1 MLGVWGASYLRELSL
16 RASHKFVMALI
27 YRCQVE
33 VHVLCLYL
41 RLLDLLRHLLGGFGR
56 PLFGC
61 MTALPMCLLS
71 GILAPPLLPDDFPE
85 ILQLP
90 LELLPFQ
97 VHLSHLDAHLEQL
110 LVPPLHVLIDL
121 LDGLLELLH
130 LPRDLL
136 RPLVLPLAV
145 LINAGQLLGQG
156 VSLEL
161 ELRYLHLNV
170 QFLALINISVLLHIP
185 VEPLTLLALL
195 LQHGLHAGDRE
206 LVPLDRLHAGIKHT
220 PNVVFAITYQAD
232 RALIKGV
239 CLG

>member
-1 MLGVWGASYLRELSL
+1 
-16 RASHKFVMALI
+16 MALI

-41 RLLDLLRHLLGGFGR
+41 RLLDLLRNLLGGFGR

-61 MTALPMCLLS
+61 MTALSMRLLS
-71 GILAPPLLPDDFPE
+71 GILPPPLLPDDFPE

-145 LINAGQLLGQG
+145 LINAGQLLGQR
-156 VSLEL
+156 VPLEL
-161 ELRYLHLNV
+161 ELRYLHLHV
-170 QFLALINISVLLHIP
+170 QFLTLINIDNKTFNSIP
-185 VEPLTLLALL
+185 VFIYLTFYLFS
-195 LQHGLHAGDRE
+195 R
-206 LVPLDRLHAGIKHT
+206 R
-220 PNVVFAITYQAD
+220 NFSFNSS
-232 RALIKGV
+232 
-239 CLG
+239 

>member
-1 MLGVWGASYLRELSL
+1 
-16 RASHKFVMALI
+16 MALI

-41 RLLDLLRHLLGGFGR
+41 RLLDLLRHLLGGFSHPLFGT

-130 LPRDLL
+130 LPGNLL
-136 RPLVLPLAV
+136 CPLVLPLAV

-170 QFLALINISVLLHIP
+170 QFLALINISVLLHVP

-195 LQHGLHAGDRE
+195 LQHALQAGDRE
-206 LVPLDRLHAGIKHT
+206 LVPLDRLHACIKHT
-220 PNVVFAITYQAD
+220 PNVVFAIAYQAD